1 MAGSFPR
8 LLADI
13 GGTSA
18 RFALQREADGPIGDV
33 AVLVTA
39 DHPSLLEAARSYLA
53 GLKDRPKPAWAA
65 IGIATPIT
73 GDHVAM
79 TNHPAWAFSIAEL
92 KRELQ
97 FDRLLVLNDFTTL
110 ALSLPVLKPEDLRQV
125 GGSRP
130 VEGAPIA
137 LIGPGTGLG
146 AGGLMAA
153 SHHCG
158 ATPIAGEGG
167 HVTLAACDDEE
178 AEVIE
183 LLRQRFGHASA
194 ERAVSG
200 QGIENLYQACCARA
214 GVKPQAFEAADIS
227 ARAIDGSDAQCVEAI
242 ALFFSFLGTTAGNL
256 ALTLGAHGGVYIGG
270 GITAKLGALIEG
282 SKLRERFE
290 AKGRFRDYLAKIPM
304 FVIDAKFPPAL
315 TGAARAFDA
324 LD

>member
-1 MAGSFPR
+1 
-8 LLADI
+8 
-13 GGTSA
+13 
-18 RFALQREADGPIGDV
+18 
-33 AVLVTA
+33 
-39 DHPSLLEAARSYLA
+39 
-53 GLKDRPKPAWAA
+53 
-65 IGIATPIT
+65 
-73 GDHVAM
+73 M

-92 KRELQ
+92 KRELKLE
-97 FDRLLVLNDFTTL
+97 RLLVLNDFTTL

-125 GGSRP
+125 GGSAP

-146 AGGLMAA
+146 AGGLIAA
-153 SHHCG
+153 AHGRG

-167 HVTLAACDDEE
+167 HVTLAACDEHE
-178 AEVIE
+178 AAVVEH
-183 LLRQRFGHASA
+183 LRKRFGHASA

-200 QGIENLYQACCARA
+200 QGIENLYEACCALA
-214 GVKPQAFEAADIS
+214 GVKPQALEAADIS
-227 ARAIDGSDAQCVEAI
+227 AHAIAGTDKQCGQAID
-242 ALFFSFLGTTAGNL
+242 LFFSFLGTTAGNL

-270 GITAKLGALIEG
+270 GITAKLGQLIEG

-290 AKGRFRDYLAKIPM
+290 AKGRFHDYMTRIPL